1 VYPRQ
6 SLLRFSVGP
15 IRIAVVVWLGVF
27 LFQCLFLPVVFHRNI
42 SKLAP
47 AALLLVCL
55 DLRAETLGQL
65 TAEAERNN
73 PELRALEQ
81 SVAAAKGGV
90 RTARTLQN
98 PELSVAPGFR
108 QIEESGRTATLFHG
122 EFGLNQLFKFPG
134 KRALEIAIA
143 QRGVQA
149 SQLALEAFRFQI
161 AAKVRRAFYEMLAAQ
176 KMIGVRKEQIESA
189 KVFAESARKRA
200 ESSFAGDFETVKS
213 QAELISANKALSE
226 AQGRVVAA
234 RVTLNTLLG
243 RSASAP
249 IEISGTLEKIAPR
262 GTEADFLA
270 LAMARNPAI
279 RAQQLQTER
288 AGLSLR
294 ATRFGRRPDFA
305 IGPAVEYLK
314 DEQTYGVGVTVA
326 LPLWDQKKGEIQT
339 ATAEQAK
346 TFAELEKLRLEVR
359 GEVTKSAEALRIAS
373 SQLALYSPAFL
384 EKLKAFV
391 QQAEQGYAQNAT
403 TLIIYLD
410 AKRTYFDA
418 LTDYYEALSK
428 VAESRADLE
437 SAVGVPLDLNP

>member
-1 VYPRQ
+1 MLFSQ
-6 SLLRFSVGP
+6 TTSLLVT
-15 IRIAVVVWLGVF
+15 V
-27 LFQCLFLPVVFHRNI
+27 
-42 SKLAP
+42 
-47 AALLLVCL
+47 ALLLVCL
-55 DLRAETLGQL
+55 DARAETLDQL

-73 PELRALEQ
+73 PELRVLEA
-81 SVAAAKGGV
+81 SIASAKGGV
-90 RTARTLQN
+90 ATAKTFAN
-98 PELSVAPGFR
+98 PELSVAPGWR
-108 QIEESGRTATLFHG
+108 RIVTNNESTKELHG

-149 SQLALEAFRFQI
+149 NELALEAFRFQI

-176 KMIGVRKEQIESA
+176 RTIGVRKEQIESA

-200 ESSFAGDFETVKS
+200 ESGFAGDFETVKS

-243 RSASAP
+243 RSPSAP
-249 IEISGTLEKIAPR
+249 IEISGTWEKITPR
-262 GTEADFLA
+262 GAEADFLA

-305 IGPAVEYLK
+305 IGPSVEYLK
-314 DEQTYGVGVTVA
+314 TEQTYSVGVTIA

-346 TFAELEKLRLEVR
+346 AFAELEKVRLEVR

-373 SQLALYSPAFL
+373 SQLALYSAAFL
-384 EKLKAFV
+384 EKMKAFV